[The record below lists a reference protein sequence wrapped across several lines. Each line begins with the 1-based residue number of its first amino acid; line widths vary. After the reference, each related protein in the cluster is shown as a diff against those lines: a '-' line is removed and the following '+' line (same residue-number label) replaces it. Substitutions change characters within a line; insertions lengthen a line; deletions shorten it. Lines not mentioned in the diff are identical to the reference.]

1 MSPPTAA
8 GADRTFPWPSPL
20 VRATLLGRYVRF
32 LADARLDD
40 GAVVRV
46 HCANSG
52 RMEGLVR
59 PGSTIYLS
67 RSSSTTRKLA
77 YTWQASEIDGALVG
91 ADTSIPNR
99 FVGHAVTHG
108 WIEGAGDEGIVRPE
122 RPFGEGHRVD
132 FVLGP
137 DESPHYVEVKNCH
150 LVYRDGFAY
159 FPDSK
164 SERAA
169 RHARALEQLA
179 RAGVRASV
187 WFTVQ
192 RLGAH
197 ALRPSEHHD
206 PDFAR
211 ALREAAAAGVA
222 VRAFVVE
229 PTATGLVL
237 RGEIPVELEPY
248 PVAPVRALA
257 SELAQTAGW
266 KGKTPQLGEHDAA
279 AAPSSTERARTK
291 RASGRT

>member
-1 MSPPTAA
+1 MSPRVTARA
-8 GADRTFPWPSPL
+8 APTFPWPSTL
-20 VRATLLGRYVRF
+20 VRATLVGRYVRF
-32 LADARLDD
+32 LADAKLED
-40 GAVVRV
+40 GTVVRV

-77 YTWQASEIDGALVG
+77 YTWQASEIDGVMVG

-122 RPFGEGHRVD
+122 RPFGDGHRVD

-137 DESPHYVEVKNCH
+137 DAAPHYVEVKNCH

-169 RHARALEQLA
+169 RHARDLTDLVK
-179 RAGVRASV
+179 AGVRSSV

-192 RLGAH
+192 RLGAR
-197 ALRPSEHHD
+197 ALRPSAHHD
-206 PDFAR
+206 PDFTS
-211 ALREAAAAGVA
+211 ALREASAAGVA
-222 VRAFVVE
+222 LRAFVVE
-229 PTATGLVL
+229 PTAAGLVL
-237 RGEIPVELEPY
+237 RGEIPVEVGPY
-248 PVAPVRALA
+248 PVEPVRALA
-257 SELAQTAGW
+257 AELAAASGW
-266 KGKTPQLGEHDAA
+266 KGKTPPLG
-279 AAPSSTERARTK
+279 APASVSTQEGPTPRRTSRRK
-291 RASGRT
+291 